1 MWNQQ
6 NRHRQTNLTELF
18 MTTTRTLRILLK
30 NTVKSAKTLI
40 LPELLTELF
49 LSEMSK
55 RLLNVDHSKLK
66 FLEEEIMK
74 IKKIAILALL
84 LVTAMVLGAC
94 ASTATTAAP
103 AAETTAAAAETT
115 AAAASGEAEIA
126 IILKTVSSPFWQTM
140 QDGILAKA
148 QELGVKVDV
157 FSANSEDD
165 VQGQLDILENAINKG
180 TYKAIGVAPLSPDNL
195 NNAIAE
201 ATKKGIYVANVDEK
215 VNLEGLKGLG
225 GSVFAFVTTDNKA
238 VGAKGAGA
246 IIDALKDGG
255 KVAII
260 EGKAGNAS
268 GEDRRAGAEAAF
280 KAASGFELVESQ
292 PADWDR
298 TKALDVATNYL
309 QKHPDLKAIYA
320 CNDTMAMGA
329 LQAVINANLLGKVLV
344 VGTDGNDDAVA
355 SVKAG
360 ELYAT
365 VAQDPAGIGA
375 RSLEL
380 LVQALKDKPAIS
392 VDVTPSAE
400 FVDSFLV
407 TK

>member
-1 MWNQQ
+1 
-6 NRHRQTNLTELF
+6 
-18 MTTTRTLRILLK
+18 
-30 NTVKSAKTLI
+30 
-40 LPELLTELF
+40 
-49 LSEMSK
+49 
-55 RLLNVDHSKLK
+55 
-66 FLEEEIMK
+66 MK
-74 IKKIAILALL
+74 IKKLAILALL
-84 LVTAMVLGAC
+84 LVTALVLGAC

-103 AAETTAAAAETT
+103 AATETTAAAAETT

-148 QELGVKVDV
+148 QELGIKVDV

-238 VGAKGAGA
+238 VGAKGASA
-246 IIDALKDGG
+246 IIEALKDGG

-360 ELYAT
+360 ELFAT